1 MCEKNGKII
10 QFFCFFL
17 VWLKLEICIFV
28 KNFIAM
34 NIQKFHPMRIH
45 IGKRVLLLFSCFV
58 TISLSAQKHIETY
71 NPEALFNEG
80 VLLFQNQEYGAAL
93 SAFAQYRAL
102 VDDAK
107 SQRCVDAQ
115 YYEAVSS
122 LYLGHADGAAKVMQF
137 VNDNP
142 GSTWAKHANFLYA
155 NTLFI
160 NKKYRE
166 ALDIYESMDAATL
179 TNDEAQQLQFNM
191 AYAYFQTGSIDRSVP
206 LFHGLMMNE
215 GKYQE
220 SARYYYAH
228 VQYMKGRYNEAL
240 DNFRLLRTHPDYAKV
255 VPSYIMQIEY
265 LKGNYQSVIDDGPA
279 YIQQADKKRKSEMA
293 QIVAD
298 AYFQQKDYDKALEYY
313 GIYKKNLLR
322 GISREAYYQMGVSKM
337 MKNDYK
343 GAIADLQKVAGSNDI
358 LGQYASY
365 YLATS
370 YAKTDEP
377 KYARTAF
384 YTAYNAKFDEALSE
398 ESLFNY
404 AKLSL
409 IPGTDPFNEAVGQL
423 DQFVAAHPDSE
434 RKAEAEEMTVYLLLN
449 AKENEEA
456 LSRLEAMRK
465 RSAELDKVYNELLYA
480 TGIDN
485 VQKGSYDKAQ
495 MYFSKIMNSRQSAT
509 NKAEAC
515 FWMGESAY
523 QIGDYSK
530 AIQYLTQFKQMRAAT
545 SLPEYN
551 LADYDLGYIYYQQLD
566 YDAAEECFSRF
577 LKRVDDR
584 QTDLKT
590 DAYIRLGDCY
600 FMERNY
606 ERAINYYDLA
616 SRIGKRNAD
625 YALYQQSLC
634 YGARGNVNQKIA
646 MLDELLT
653 TYPTTPYYDQA
664 LFEIGNTY
672 LVYGDKRSALANF
685 SRLIKERPRST
696 YTRQA
701 MMKTGMIYYNNNQYD
716 QALENLKNLVSSYP
730 NTDESREALT
740 IIRSIYMEQ
749 NKLNEYFGY
758 VNANGGQVKVTQ
770 QDSLAFA
777 NAENFYLDGQYQK
790 AQAAL
795 QYYFDNFS
803 NGAYALKAHYY
814 GLECAE
820 KVGTEEQVVEHLIYI
835 LAQPDNDYTDNALL
849 KMARIE
855 YEKSNYQKAGEY
867 YERLSRITEE
877 PLKRLEALE
886 GSMKSNFFM
895 GNYDKAIEMGESL
908 RLSRDLTDE
917 QVNQIN
923 HIVGK
928 SYFEKGN
935 YSAAIERLDKSA
947 RNDKSV
953 YGAESAYYSV
963 VASLK
968 LKRYDEAENKVF
980 DISDNFSAYDYW
992 VAKSFIALAD
1002 VYVAKEN
1009 YFQAKETLRSVIDNY
1024 KGNDL
1029 KQEARAKLAEVER
1042 KEPKVSNS
1050 NGIEPIELE

>member
-1 MCEKNGKII
+1 MQPNKN
-10 QFFCFFL
+10 
-17 VWLKLEICIFV
+17 
-28 KNFIAM
+28 
-34 NIQKFHPMRIH
+34 
-45 IGKRVLLLFSCFV
+45 VLLLFYCLL
-58 TISLSAQKHIETY
+58 TISVSAQKHIETY
-71 NPEALFNEG
+71 DPEALFNEG

-93 SAFAQYRAL
+93 STFAQYRAMS
-102 VDDAK
+102 DDAK

-122 LYLGHADGAAKVMQF
+122 LYLGFADGPAKVIQF

-142 GSTWAKHANFLYA
+142 GSTWAKHAHFLYA

-160 NKKYRE
+160 NKRYKE
-166 ALDIYESMDAATL
+166 ALDIYEKTDAATL
-179 TNDEAQQLQFNM
+179 SDDEAHQLQFNM
-191 AYAYFQTGSIDRSVP
+191 AYAYFQSDNVDRALP

-215 GKYQE
+215 GKYKE
-220 SARYYYAH
+220 AACYYYAH
-228 VQYMKGRYNEAL
+228 IQYIRGKYNEAL
-240 DNFRLLRTHPDYAKV
+240 DNFRHLRNHPDYAKV
-255 VPSYIMQIEY
+255 VPSYIMQIDY
-265 LKGNYQSVIDDGPA
+265 LKGNYQAVIDDGPE
-279 YIQQADKKRKSEMA
+279 YIVQADKKRKSEMA

-298 AYFQQKDYDKALEYY
+298 AYFQQKNYDKALEYY

-343 GAIADLQKVAGSNDI
+343 GAIDDLQKVAGSSDI
-358 LGQYASY
+358 LAQYASY
-365 YLATS
+365 YLAS
-370 YAKTDEP
+370 AYAKTDEP

-423 DQFVAAHPDSE
+423 DQFVAEHPDSE
-434 RKAEAEEMTVYLLLN
+434 RKAEAEEMAIYLLLN

-456 LSRLEAMRK
+456 LNRLEAMK
-465 RSAELDKVYNELLYA
+465 QKSPALVTVYNDLLYA

-509 NKAEAC
+509 NQAEAC

-523 QIGDYSK
+523 QLGDNAK
-530 AIQYLTQFKQMRAAT
+530 AIQYLTQFKKMKAAP

-584 QTDLKT
+584 QSDLKS

-616 SRIGKRNAD
+616 TRIGKRNAD

-653 TYPTTPYYDQA
+653 TYPTTPYYEQA

-672 LVYGDKRSALANF
+672 LVHGDKRAALANF

-716 QALENLKNLVSSYP
+716 LALENLKNLVSSYP
-730 NTDESREALT
+730 NTDESREALS

-749 NKLNEYFGY
+749 NKLDEYFGY

-790 AQAAL
+790 AQTAL

-814 GLECAE
+814 GLVCAE
-820 KVGTEEQVVEHLIYI
+820 KVGTEAQVEEHLIYI
-835 LAQPDNDYTDNALL
+835 LAQPNNDYTDNALL

-855 YEKSNYQKAGEY
+855 YERNNYAKAGEY

-935 YSAAIERLDKSA
+935 YSAAIEKLDKSA

-963 VASLK
+963 EASIK

-980 DISDNFSAYDYW
+980 NISDNFSTYDYW

-1042 KEPKVSNS
+1042 KEPKINGS